1 MTTSLAEW
9 PHYKN
14 EVKNLNRKTLV
25 IITMAEKYLVF
36 RTVTMDRKSPH
47 SFMISKAAIDDLY
60 DLPRTVLCEHDCGS
74 FAQIWRNPLKETVH
88 IRFYWLNSN
97 GFQLTGWEQTII
109 VPFDELMSF
118 NKGYMGQRWALLSLE
133 ESRQPKLVF
142 CGKKNLHAAVNDPTV
157 RHKLTRFLRDNF
169 RWLGADEILLYDD
182 MEPYS
187 FFFREM
193 RSGRAGICGG
203 VILHGHANME
213 KAQYSIHT

>member
-1 MTTSLAEW
+1 M
-9 PHYKN
+9 
-14 EVKNLNRKTLV
+14 NRKTLV

-74 FAQIWRNPLKETVH
+74 FAQLWLDPLGKTVH

-109 VPFDELMSF
+109 VPFDDLMSF

-142 CGKKNLHAAVNDPTV
+142 CGKKNLHAAVNNPTV

-169 RWLGADEILLYDD
+169 QWLGADEILLYDD

-213 KAQYSIHT
+213 KAQYPIHT